1 MGEKGGLESIHG
13 EALGGGGGGGG
24 NPKKGK
30 YLANICAVAR
40 KLKNSI
46 FLLNQD
52 SLN

>member
-1 MGEKGGLESIHG
+1 MGEKGGLEPIHG
-13 EALGGGGGGGG
+13 EALGGGGFRE
-24 NPKKGK
+24 KGK

>member
-1 MGEKGGLESIHG
+1 MERHW
-13 EALGGGGGGGG
+13 GGGGGGFQE
-24 NPKKGK
+24 KGK